1 MANAGDSPFLFPSD
15 LNRSGTR
22 PLSRRSGT
30 RLFGGPRFPTSE
42 STTFDP
48 RMPATECRRR
58 SRRVVH
64 TKASP
69 GRRASLRKVFAD
81 EIADEARSSGNGKR
95 SANEKKK
102 NGALQRSAN
111 GKPNLSPNLLE
122 TGKRLRAFGN
132 SLEPSRNKRHSRIF
146 RRKREMTF
154 NSSSSGPRSTLT
166 WWIHCPI
173 FPTPSRSS
181 FDLRAGNGGWSDS
194 S

>member
-81 EIADEARSSGNGKR
+81 EIADEARGSGNGKR

-111 GKPNLSPNLLE
+111 GTRTTSVPGTTMRSPISR
-122 TGKRLRAFGN
+122 GKKQRLRRCPQITSNPGTRVQSQA
-132 SLEPSRNKRHSRIF
+132 RISD
-146 RRKREMTF
+146 RGATASE
-154 NSSSSGPRSTLT
+154 N
-166 WWIHCPI
+166 WE
-173 FPTPSRSS
+173 FPTP
-181 FDLRAGNGGWSDS
+181 LRGEVVP
-194 S
+194 